1 MELAD
6 QKKKRRLLH
15 LSKTG
20 RRRLLVPTAFFLAVI
35 YYEELFMKLFCF
47 HSLSPAG
54 AFFTLLFSIPV
65 AVLLGLLCGGV
76 QERRGRWL
84 VVICTALLSLWMG
97 SQIVYY
103 HLFKTFLTIF
113 SITKMAMVAGAFGDM
128 AVGQILMNWFPI
140 LMMVVPVVL
149 SLVFRDRIVSGEPLA
164 RGDRLRW
171 FGVGALVQVAGILLV
186 LLCGGGE
193 PVAAVYLL
201 PGGRAGAGGT
211 ELRYD
216 YPDPA
221 GDPAGALWDRSGRP
235 DPAQAGGAHFRTLP
249 AGGEEGA
256 RTACDGD
263 RL

>member
-128 AVGQILMNWFPI
+128 AVGQCLWCCPWC
-140 LMMVVPVVL
+140 
-149 SLVFRDRIVSGEPLA
+149 SGT
-164 RGDRLRW
+164 G
-171 FGVGALVQVAGILLV
+171 
-186 LLCGGGE
+186 
-193 PVAAVYLL
+193 
-201 PGGRAGAGGT
+201 
-211 ELRYD
+211 
-216 YPDPA
+216 
-221 GDPAGALWDRSGRP
+221 S
-235 DPAQAGGAHFRTLP
+235 
-249 AGGEEGA
+249 
-256 RTACDGD
+256 
-263 RL
+263 